1 MQLKEKAQIY
11 LINKKIFNK
20 SSSKNLINNEL
31 RFNRAMISNMC
42 NEYNLYSGLNLKYKF
57 EESKDSNFNYSF
69 RKEKVKYNS
78 VKNTS

>member
-1 MQLKEKAQIY
+1 
-11 LINKKIFNK
+11 
-20 SSSKNLINNEL
+20 
-31 RFNRAMISNMC
+31 MISNMC

-57 EESKDSNFNYSF
+57 EDSKDSNFNYSF